1 MSDSIARVLTITIFG
16 LCLLV
21 IAMGVR
27 IEALQYDLERLDQT
41 PTKSIPTISDSL
53 SIGRDSSLEGLR

>member
-1 MSDSIARVLTITIFG
+1 MSDPIARILTIAIFG

-21 IAMGVR
+21 IAMGLR